1 MRRNGYPCRTRRS
14 QKKQHRKTR
23 HLGAVVYINMAGL
36 IPQDFIDD
44 LIARADVVEVIGK
57 RIQLKKAGREFK
69 ACCPFHDEKTPSFT
83 VSPGKGFYHC
93 FGCGAHGTA
102 IGFLMEYEHMSFVEA
117 IESLANIMGVE
128 VPRDETDR
136 PARRYDE
143 LFSLMSSVER
153 HWQACLKED
162 ANAIDYLKQRG
173 IDGATAKRFSIGF
186 APDSW
191 SDVLDKFGKT
201 PEAQERLLATGL
213 VIRKD
218 NGKHYDRFRDRIIF
232 PIRDTRGRTIGFGGR
247 ALGDGEPKYL
257 NSPETVLFHKGREL
271 YGLYEARQA
280 LRHVDRLVVVEGYMD
295 VVALARH
302 GIDFS
307 IATLGTATTADH
319 LNILFRLTDNVFF
332 SFDGDRA
339 GKAAA
344 WRALENALPQVREG
358 RQIRFV
364 FLPDGHDPDSYV
376 NEKGPDAFIK
386 ALDEGMAL
394 SDFLIGELASQVDMT
409 TVDGKARLA
418 ELAKPLVHKIP
429 QGVYYEL
436 LVEELAN
443 KIGLAPARLEKMLG
457 QAPDSTGRR
466 VAQSMSLARKRK
478 GTIATGRPSVV
489 RRAITLL
496 LNHPAAADKLDI
508 EKLAEV
514 NRPGVELLH
523 DLIETVQEEPNI
535 TTAGLLERWRHDD
548 EGRHLGKLAAVEV
561 PEEEDFDPAAELEAC
576 LEQLAIAGRRERID
590 FLIEKQK
597 LSSLTDEEKGEL
609 RQLH

>member
-1 MRRNGYPCRTRRS
+1 
-14 QKKQHRKTR
+14 
-23 HLGAVVYINMAGL
+23 MAGL

-117 IESLANIMGVE
+117 IESLASIMGVD
-128 VPRDETDR
+128 VPRDETER

-153 HWQACLKED
+153 HWQVCLKEN

-173 IDGATAKRFSIGF
+173 IDGATAKRFGIGF

-191 SDVLDKFGKT
+191 SDVLEKFGKT
-201 PEAQERLLATGL
+201 PEAQERLLITGL

-218 NGKHYDRFRDRIIF
+218 NGKHYDRFRDRIMF

-280 LRHVDRLVVVEGYMD
+280 LRQIERLVVVEGYMD

-307 IATLGTATTADH
+307 IATLGTATTTDH

-344 WRALENALPQVREG
+344 WRALENSLPQVREG

-376 NEKGPDAFIK
+376 NEQGPDAFIE
-386 ALDEGMAL
+386 AIDEGVVF
-394 SDFLIGELASQVDMT
+394 SDFLIEELSSQVDMS

-418 ELAKPLVHKIP
+418 ELAKPLLHKIP
-429 QGVYYEL
+429 HGVYYEL
-436 LVEELAN
+436 LIDKLAN
-443 KIGLAPARLEKMLG
+443 KIGLPTTRLEKMLG
-457 QAPDSTGRR
+457 QAPGSSDRR
-466 VAQSMSLARKRK
+466 AVRTTSLARRRK
-478 GTIATGRPSVV
+478 GVIGAGRPSVV

-508 EKLAEV
+508 EKLANV

-523 DLIETVQEEPNI
+523 DLIETVQEDPNI

>member
-1 MRRNGYPCRTRRS
+1 M
-14 QKKQHRKTR
+14 
-23 HLGAVVYINMAGL
+23 

-44 LIARADVVEVIGK
+44 LIARADIIEVLGR

-83 VSPGKGFYHC
+83 VSPNKGFYHC

-102 IGFLMEYEHMSFVEA
+102 IGFLMEFDHMSFVEA
-117 IESLANIMGVE
+117 IEALASMMGVD
-128 VPRDETDR
+128 VPRDESDR

-143 LFSLMSSVER
+143 LFSLMGSVEN
-153 HWQACLKED
+153 HWQACLRD
-162 ANAIDYLKQRG
+162 NSNAVDYLKQRG
-173 IDGATAKRFSIGF
+173 IDGATAKRFGIGY

-201 PEAQERLLATGL
+201 PEAAERLLATGL

-218 NGKHYDRFRDRIIF
+218 NGKHYDRFRDRIMF
-232 PIRDTRGRTIGFGGR
+232 PIRDARGRTIGFGGR

-280 LRHVDRLVVVEGYMD
+280 LRQIDQLVVVEGYMD
-295 VVALARH
+295 VVALSRH

-307 IATLGTATTADH
+307 IATLGTATTSDH
-319 LNILFRLTDNVFF
+319 LGRIFRLTDNVVF

-339 GKAAA
+339 GRAAA

-364 FLPDGHDPDSYV
+364 FLPEKHDPDSYV
-376 NEKGPDAFIK
+376 NEHGSDAFMQAI
-386 ALDEGMAL
+386 DDGIAL
-394 SDFLIGELASQVDMT
+394 SDFLIGELSSQVDMT
-409 TVDGKARLA
+409 TIDGKARLA
-418 ELAKPLVHKIP
+418 ELAKPLVNNIP
-429 QGVYYEL
+429 PGVYREL
-436 LVEELAN
+436 LVDSLADTV
-443 KIGLAPARLEKMLG
+443 GLSAAKLERMLG
-457 QAPDSTGRR
+457 QAPDRR
-466 VAQSMSLARKRK
+466 SRPAPKPANEGKRRRS
-478 GTIATGRPSVV
+478 ASASGRPSAV

-496 LNHPAAADKLDI
+496 LNYPESGDKLDI
-508 EKLAEV
+508 EMLADI
-514 NRPGVELLH
+514 NRPGVDLLH
-523 DLIETVQEEPNI
+523 DLIETVQKEPNI

-548 EGRHLGKLAAVEV
+548 KGRHLGKLAAIEV
-561 PEEEDFDPAAELEAC
+561 PAEEDFDASAELAAC
-576 LEQLAIAGRRERID
+576 LEQLAAAGRRERID

-597 LSSLTDEEKGEL
+597 LSSLTDEEKAEFRAL
-609 RQLH
+609 R

>member
-1 MRRNGYPCRTRRS
+1 
-14 QKKQHRKTR
+14 
-23 HLGAVVYINMAGL
+23 MAGL

-102 IGFLMEYEHMSFVEA
+102 IGFLMEYEHMSFVDA
-117 IESLANIMGVE
+117 IESLASMMGVE
-128 VPRDETDR
+128 VPRNESDR

-143 LFSLMSSVER
+143 LFSLASSVEQ
-153 HWQACLKED
+153 HWKTCLKD
-162 ANAIDYLKQRG
+162 NKAAVDYLKQRG
-173 IDGATAKRFSIGF
+173 IDGATAKRFGIGY

-201 PEAQERLLATGL
+201 PEAAERLLATGL

-218 NGKHYDRFRDRIIF
+218 NGKHYDRFRDRIMF
-232 PIRDTRGRTIGFGGR
+232 PIRDGRGRTIGFGGR

-280 LRHVDRLVVVEGYMD
+280 LRQIDRLVVVEGYMD
-295 VVALARH
+295 VVALSRH

-307 IATLGTATTADH
+307 VATLGTATTSDH
-319 LNILFRLTDNVFF
+319 LNLLFRLTDNVIF

-344 WRALENALPQVREG
+344 WRALETALPQVREG

-364 FLPDGHDPDSYV
+364 FLPEGHDPDSFV
-376 NEKGPDAFIK
+376 NELGSEAFVA
-386 ALDEGMAL
+386 ALDDGMAL
-394 SDFLIGELASQVDMT
+394 SDFLISELASQVDMT

-418 ELAKPLVHKIP
+418 ELAKPLIHRIP
-429 QGVYYEL
+429 QGVYREL
-436 LVEELAN
+436 LIDSLADRV
-443 KIGLAPARLEKMLG
+443 GLPATRLEKMLG
-457 QAPDSTGRR
+457 RSADTAGGSAPQLAPPIRR
-466 VAQSMSLARKRK
+466 R
-478 GTIATGRPSVV
+478 GTLRAGRPSVV

-496 LNHPAAADKLDI
+496 LNYPAAGDKLDV
-508 EKLAEV
+508 EKLAGV
-514 NRPGVELLH
+514 NRPGVDLLH

-535 TTAGLLERWRHDD
+535 TTAGLLERWRHD
-548 EGRHLGKLAAVEV
+548 EKGRHLGKLAANEV
-561 PEEEDFDPAAELEAC
+561 PQEEDFDPAAELEAC
-576 LEQLAIAGRRERID
+576 LEQLALAGRRERID
-590 FLIEKQK
+590 FLIEKQRLDS
-597 LSSLTDEEKGEL
+597 LSDDEKSEL

>member
-1 MRRNGYPCRTRRS
+1 M
-14 QKKQHRKTR
+14 
-23 HLGAVVYINMAGL
+23 

-44 LIARADVVEVIGK
+44 LIARADIIEVLGR

-83 VSPGKGFYHC
+83 VSPSKGFYHC

-102 IGFLMEYEHMSFVEA
+102 IGFLMEFDHMSFVEA
-117 IESLANIMGVE
+117 IEALAGMMGVD
-128 VPRDETDR
+128 VPRDESDR

-143 LFSLMSSVER
+143 LFSLMGSVEN
-153 HWQACLKED
+153 HWQACLRD
-162 ANAIDYLKQRG
+162 NPGAVDYLKQRG
-173 IDGATAKRFSIGF
+173 IDGATAKRFGIGY

-201 PEAQERLLATGL
+201 TEAAERLLATGL

-218 NGKHYDRFRDRIIF
+218 NGKHYDRFRDRIMF

-280 LRHVDRLVVVEGYMD
+280 LRQIDQLVVVEGYMD
-295 VVALARH
+295 VVALSRH

-307 IATLGTATTADH
+307 IATLGTATTSDH
-319 LNILFRLTDNVFF
+319 LDRIFRLTDNVVF

-339 GKAAA
+339 GRAAA

-364 FLPDGHDPDSYV
+364 FLPEKHDPDTYV
-376 NEKGPDAFIK
+376 NEFGADGFMQAI
-386 ALDEGMAL
+386 DEGIAL
-394 SDFLIGELASQVDMT
+394 SDFLIGELSSQVDMT
-409 TVDGKARLA
+409 TIDGKARLA
-418 ELAKPLVHKIP
+418 ELAKPLINDIP
-429 QGVYYEL
+429 PGVYREL
-436 LVEELAN
+436 LIDSLADTV
-443 KIGLAPARLEKMLG
+443 GLSAAKLERMLG
-457 QAPDSTGRR
+457 QARDSKNRPAPKPADEGKRR
-466 VAQSMSLARKRK
+466 RSVSAS
-478 GTIATGRPSVV
+478 GRPSVV

-496 LNHPAAADKLDI
+496 LNYPESVNKLDI
-508 EKLAEV
+508 EMLAGV
-514 NRPGVELLH
+514 KRPGVDLLH
-523 DLIETVQEEPNI
+523 DLIETIQKEPNI

-548 EGRHLGKLAAVEV
+548 KGRHLGKLAAIEV
-561 PEEEDFDPAAELEAC
+561 PAEEDFDASAELAAC
-576 LEQLAIAGRRERID
+576 LDQLAAAGRRERID

-597 LSSLTDEEKGEL
+597 VSSLTDEEKAEFRAL
-609 RQLH
+609 R

>member
-1 MRRNGYPCRTRRS
+1 
-14 QKKQHRKTR
+14 
-23 HLGAVVYINMAGL
+23 MAGL

-117 IESLANIMGVE
+117 IEGLANIMGVE
-128 VPRDETDR
+128 VPRDESDR

-143 LFSLMSSVER
+143 LFSLMSSVET
-153 HWQACLKED
+153 HWQNCLRD
-162 ANAIDYLKQRG
+162 NTAAVDYLKQRG
-173 IDGATAKRFSIGF
+173 IDGATAKRFGIGF

-201 PEAQERLLATGL
+201 PEAAERLLATGL
-213 VIRKD
+213 IIRKD
-218 NGKHYDRFRDRIIF
+218 NGKHYDRFRDRIMF
-232 PIRDTRGRTIGFGGR
+232 PIRDARGRTIAFGGR

-280 LRHVDRLVVVEGYMD
+280 LRHIERLVVVEGYMD

-307 IATLGTATTADH
+307 VATLGTATTSDH
-319 LNILFRLTDNVFF
+319 LNRLFRLTENVTF

-364 FLPDGHDPDSYV
+364 FLPDGQDPDSFV
-376 NEKGPDAFIK
+376 NEYGADAFIK
-386 ALDEGMAL
+386 ELDNGLAL
-394 SDFLIGELASQVDMT
+394 SDYLIGELASQVDMT

-418 ELAKPLVHKIP
+418 ELAKPLIHKIP
-429 QGVYYEL
+429 QGVYREL
-436 LVEELAN
+436 LIESLADTL
-443 KIGLAPARLEKMLG
+443 GLSATKLEKMIG
-457 QAPDSTGRR
+457 QAPESGGAIGSPTQASARR
-466 VAQSMSLARKRK
+466 PRTAMGA
-478 GTIATGRPSVV
+478 GRPSVV

-496 LNHPAAADKLDI
+496 LNNPATADKLDI
-508 EKLAEV
+508 EKLAGV

-535 TTAGLLERWRHDD
+535 TTAGLLERWRHDE

-561 PEEEDFDPAAELEAC
+561 PEEEDFDPGAELEAC
-576 LEQLAIAGRRERID
+576 LDQLALAGRRERVD

-597 LSSLTDEEKGEL
+597 LSSLTDDEKGEL